1 MTLPIHRT
9 KIEDATP
16 PSGWRAL
23 PKLGLEVSAPLWD
36 VRPPLE
42 GIDFAR
48 LTYRDA
54 VRLADERGMQLLSAD
69 ALEAMREG
77 ATVLRP
83 VTLPATNDM
92 RSAEWSRRHDERVS
106 ALLEGVHGPVIGI
119 GKHWIAGA
127 PPGRAWL
134 MGWWVD
140 DVAAYG
146 STRKGP
152 GWVQP
157 RPAPGSRGAHDD
169 LHHDYATTTILM
181 RPMLRPEWPT
191 EAIDAALA
199 LARSMF
205 LGDAKADGPG
215 DAIVRVALSQVGI
228 REATGRNDGP
238 QIARYFEGCT
248 RTVGGRELATGWATG
263 WDWCAA
269 FASWVLHVAGAKWIG
284 RRIAVRELCEDARA
298 AGRLETSPSYRPKPG
313 DLWIGA
319 RGGGDPLLGGTGHV
333 RVFVAAASASE
344 YRGIGGNEANA
355 VTDAVHRYADPTWRA
370 WIRST

>member
-1 MTLPIHRT
+1 MIVHRT
-9 KIEDATP
+9 KVEDATP

-23 PKLGLEVSAPLWD
+23 PSLGLEVSAPLWD
-36 VRPPLE
+36 VRPPLTE
-42 GIDFAR
+42 IDYAR

-54 VRLADERGMQLLSAD
+54 LAVADRRGFVLLSAD

-83 VTLPATNDM
+83 VTLPPTHEM
-92 RSAEWSRRHDERVS
+92 RSALWSLRHDQEVARRM
-106 ALLEGVHGPVIGI
+106 AGIDGPVLGI

-127 PPGRAWL
+127 PRGRAWL

-146 STRKGP
+146 SKRKGP

-157 RPAPGSRGAHDD
+157 RPEVQSVGAHDD

-181 RPMLRPEWPT
+181 RPMLRPDWPT
-191 EAIDAALA
+191 ESIDAALA

-205 LGDAKADGPG
+205 LGDATTESPG

-228 REATGRNDGP
+228 REATGRNDGT
-238 QIARYFEGCT
+238 QIRRYFEGCT

-269 FASWVLHVAGAKWIG
+269 FASWVLHVAGVKWIG
-284 RRIAVRELCEDARA
+284 RRISVRELCEDARL
-298 AGRLETSPSYRPKPG
+298 AGRLETSPSYQPKPG